1 MSCNFICVYYYIYK
15 GRRRSGLFVM
25 WLCLKN
31 YYRTSCDD
39 INMLLMQEEGILRG
53 QELENALIDA
63 EYTRAIQIAFELHR
77 PHKLLELFG
86 DLCR

>member
-1 MSCNFICVYYYIYK
+1 
-15 GRRRSGLFVM
+15 
-25 WLCLKN
+25 
-31 YYRTSCDD
+31 
-39 INMLLMQEEGILRG
+39 MLLMQEEGILRG